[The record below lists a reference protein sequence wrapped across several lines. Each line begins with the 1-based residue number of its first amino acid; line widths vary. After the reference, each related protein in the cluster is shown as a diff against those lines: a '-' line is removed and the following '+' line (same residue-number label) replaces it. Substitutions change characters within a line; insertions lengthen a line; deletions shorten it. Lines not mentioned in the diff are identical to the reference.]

1 VGEEDKATKMKGVW
15 RWGRSIGGDVE
26 MTSELSSLFV
36 FTPTIQPDFVR
47 RNSAPC
53 QKDSFT
59 KVTQSFVQS
68 AESRR
73 AHEIREDVLRNG
85 GGRGRHACK
94 MWRNLL
100 ETGHLE
106 NRGHWGITSKWN

>member
-1 VGEEDKATKMKGVW
+1 MKDVF

-36 FTPTIQPDFVR
+36 CVAGLLHANNPAGFRTK
-47 RNSAPC
+47 NSAPC
-53 QKDSFT
+53 QKDSFS

-73 AHEIREDVLRNG
+73 ERKVSEDG
-85 GGRGRHACK
+85 MAGEGDACK
-94 MWRNLL
+94 MCWGNLL

-106 NRGHWGITSKWN
+106 NRGD